1 LSGRSDDRLQ
11 LMRHSLR
18 GTAPTPPIIKT
29 AMPHA
34 SEPVRSP
41 YRMLAT
47 VALAWLGMYV
57 HNVAD
62 LPNLT
67 LSSREN
73 LLPGLVWLLLFA
85 LWWAMPGRSWPLILL
100 LAWGMLNLV
109 GGAATVLPLPALRH
123 YTFHLLYTLTQLPLL
138 GIVRHELRQLRSRND
153 GAA

>member
-1 LSGRSDDRLQ
+1 
-11 LMRHSLR
+11 
-18 GTAPTPPIIKT
+18 
-29 AMPHA
+29 MPHA

-41 YRMLAT
+41 YRMFAT

-62 LPNLT
+62 VPNLT
-67 LSSREN
+67 LSSPEN

-100 LAWGMLNLV
+100 LAWGVLNLV
-109 GGAATVLPLPALRH
+109 GGAATVLPLPVLPFKPEQSLRH
-123 YTFHLLYTLTQLPLL
+123 YAFHLLYALTQLPLL
-138 GIVRHELRQLRSRND
+138 GIVRHETRQLRSRND